1 MWFEFSYLTIS
12 LLNCL
17 GIPAT
22 HLGIA
27 WWTEQLDDR
36 WFIRKLPKTAP
47 NPGEIYERLFL
58 IKRWKHLLP
67 DGAPLFDGF
76 PKKKLKS
83 REPAYLRKFVL
94 ETRRGEFSHW
104 VQWILIS
111 GFIVWTPFPAS
122 GIILLYAALS
132 NVPCL
137 VNLRHTRARLIP
149 VLIKQ
154 RNQQESLAGKKLQ

>member
-1 MWFEFSYLTIS
+1 MLFEFSYLTIT

-17 GIPAT
+17 GIPAV
-22 HLGIA
+22 HLGVA
-27 WWTEQLDDR
+27 WFCEQLSDR
-36 WFIRKLPKTAP
+36 LFIRSFPEKPP
-47 NPGEIYERLFL
+47 RPSGIYEKLFQ

-76 PKKKLKS
+76 PKKKLES
-83 REPAYLRKFVL
+83 TEPDYLRKFIL

-111 GFIVWTPFPAS
+111 GFFVWNPFPANF
-122 GIILLYAALS
+122 IILIYAAAS

-137 VNLRHTRARLIP
+137 INLRHTRERLIP
-149 VLIKQ
+149 ILVKQ
-154 RNQQESLAGKKLQ
+154 FVRDPSLRQEEVE

>member
-1 MWFEFSYLTIS
+1 MWIELSYLTIT

-17 GIPAT
+17 GIPAV

-36 WFIRKLPKTAP
+36 RFIRPLPENAR
-47 NPGEIYERLFL
+47 NPGQIYERLFL
-58 IKRWKHLLP
+58 IKKWKHLLP
-67 DGAPLFDGF
+67 DGAPLFNGF
-76 PKKKLKS
+76 PKKKLQS
-83 REPAYLRKFVL
+83 TEPAYLRKFVL

-104 VQWILIS
+104 VQWILIT
-111 GFIVWTPFPAS
+111 GFIAWTPFPAS
-122 GIILLYAALS
+122 IVIIVYAAFS

-137 VNLRHTRARLIP
+137 INLRHTRTRLIP

-154 RNQQESLAGKKLQ
+154 RDQQASRSGKELQ